1 MLTHMLDTDI
11 AIYTI
16 KRKPSAVLK
25 AFNEHD
31 GQLCVST
38 VTAMELLY
46 GVEKSSRRQHN
57 LKQVEGFLARL
68 SVLEF
73 DMAAASHAGEI
84 RSSLDAK
91 GTPIGPYDALIAGH
105 ARSRGFTLV
114 SNNLREFVRV
124 DGLRVVNW
132 LTKE

>member
-1 MLTHMLDTDI
+1 MLTHMLDTDM

-16 KRKPSAVLK
+16 KRKPDAVLK
-25 AFNEHD
+25 AFNEHA

-46 GVEKSSRRQHN
+46 GVEKSARKRHN
-57 LKQVEGFLARL
+57 LEQVEGFLARL
-68 SVLEF
+68 SVLNF
-73 DMAAASHAGEI
+73 DMAAASNAGEI
-84 RSSLDAK
+84 RANLAAK

-114 SNNLREFVRV
+114 SNNLRELTRV
-124 DGLRVVNW
+124 EGLRVVNW
-132 LTKE
+132 SATE